1 MLYQL
6 VGSPGSGKTT
16 IAANIFAAL
25 KTRGFPA
32 EFIAEKAREVI
43 AHRKSNGL
51 VLDESM
57 QDPIIESQYRAEI
70 DFAKSTDAP
79 VICDS
84 SLLLTY
90 LYLRNPEVNPL
101 VKKLDHLMEDV
112 SRYINTIFYC
122 PLSNVLQYGEYA
134 KNDANRI
141 HSVKES
147 DEIDR
152 KIPEILKTKVPNTRV
167 LVLTGDIQAC
177 TALALK
183 EIILGIKIHA

>member
-43 AHRKSNGL
+43 AHRKSHGM

-57 QDPIIESQYRAEI
+57 QDSIVESQYRAEI

-90 LYLRNPEVNPL
+90 LYVRNPELNPL
-101 VKKLDHLMEDV
+101 IKKLDHLMEDV

-122 PLSNVLQYGEYA
+122 PLSNVIQYGEYS
-134 KNDANRI
+134 KNDSNRI

-147 DEIDR
+147 DEIDH
-152 KIPEILKTKVPNTRV
+152 KIPELLKTKVPNTRV
-167 LVLTGDIQAC
+167 IVLTGGIQAC

-183 EIILGIKIHA
+183 EILSGIQIHA